1 MTQDVLK
8 SSNEMSK
15 AEASLMSLSEERDK
29 LAQAGILPLHFSLP
43 VPEKL
48 HQTSLGSQIRF
59 SFRTTQSHLE
69 RRPRKLLG
77 LL

>member
-8 SSNEMSK
+8 SSNEISE

-29 LAQAGILPLHFSLP
+29 LAQAGILPLHFTLP

-48 HQTSLGSQIRF
+48 HQISLGSQIRF
-59 SFRTTQSHLE
+59 WFRTTQSHLE
-69 RRPRKLLG
+69 RKVIQRKEH
-77 LL
+77 